1 MSFNEKKTILAI
13 SSAFLSSSSVA
24 AADPPAGG
32 EYGYHGMMYGAGG
45 WFMMPIMML
54 IFFGL
59 LVFAVVLIARFLG
72 FSTEGLSRSDNAK
85 AILRERF
92 AKGEIEREDFEARL
106 KALGNSGN

>member
-1 MSFNEKKTILAI
+1 MPFNDKKTILAI
-13 SSAFLSSSSVA
+13 SSAFLSFSGIA
-24 AADPPAGG
+24 AADPPGGG

-72 FSTEGLSRSDNAK
+72 FSGAGFGRSDNAET
-85 AILRERF
+85 ILRERF
-92 AKGEIEREDFEARL
+92 AKGEIEREEFEARM
-106 KALGNSGN
+106 KALGASGN